1 MARQV
6 KKKTKAKKKSDMKI
20 ADLKQISPGV
30 MVNKDYKRGQDKAL
44 DAVLDKLKKNPGA
57 LDSSGFGNRLKI

>member
-20 ADLKQISPGV
+20 ADLKQIAPGVLASPGAI
-30 MVNKDYKRGQDKAL
+30 KDPAMKA
-44 DAVLDKLKKNPGA
+44 VIDKLKKDGA
-57 LDSSGFGNRLKI
+57 GSLDSSGFKDRWKI

>member
-1 MARQV
+1 MAKSKKP
-6 KKKTKAKKKSDMKI
+6 KKKKNNKEKLMAG
-20 ADLKQISPGV
+20 LVEISPGV
-30 MVNKDYKRGQDKAL
+30 MVSPSYKRGQDKAL

>member
-20 ADLKQISPGV
+20 ADLKQIAPGVLASPGAI
-30 MVNKDYKRGQDKAL
+30 KDPAMKA
-44 DAVLDKLKKNPGA
+44 VIDKLKKDGA
-57 LDSSGFGNRLKI
+57 GSLSRSVFQNRWKI